1 VMTGYQVPQRP
12 QYVPPP
18 KVDAANK
25 RLNRRNRSRMKLDEI
40 YNCMA
45 DIYLECNPNCAMCD
59 IKYATQVH
67 HICRG
72 DAGRAASLLNID
84 TWLGV
89 CQDCHDELDGMKPV
103 MQMRLKVQAVEKAI
117 LRLKT

>member
-1 VMTGYQVPQRP
+1 MGESVKPRP
-12 QYVPPP
+12 QYWPQP
-18 KVDAANK
+18 KVNPEGK
-25 RLNRRNRSRMKLDEI
+25 PLSRRNRSRMKLDDI

-59 IKYATQVH
+59 GSRANQVH

-72 DAGRAASLLNID
+72 DAGRAASLLNTD

-89 CQDCHDELDGMKPV
+89 CSDCHDELDGMKPV
-103 MQMRLKVQAVEKAI
+103 KQMRLKVLAVEKAI